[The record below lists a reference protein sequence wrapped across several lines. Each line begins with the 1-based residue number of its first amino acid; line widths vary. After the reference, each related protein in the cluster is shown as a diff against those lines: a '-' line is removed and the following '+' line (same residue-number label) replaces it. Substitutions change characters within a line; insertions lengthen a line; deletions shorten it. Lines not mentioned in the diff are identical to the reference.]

1 MADKRYVCVAPAVKD
16 AFDKKYKS
24 SLPKV
29 IKAAV
34 EKAINSSSKLT
45 TKPPADKNTKGF
57 FLATSLASLDKD
69 DKAKP
74 ATLEGQASIA
84 VATWP
89 DESIFATAKGSAKTQ
104 VGNPNKLDDDVAA
117 LVEDLFDDV
126 IKRQV
131 IKVLENRAI

>member
-1 MADKRYVCVAPAVKD
+1 MADKRYVGVAATVKD
-16 AFDKKYKS
+16 AFDKKYKG

-34 EKAINSSSKLT
+34 EKAVNSSSKLT
-45 TKPPADKNTKGF
+45 TKPPVDKNTKGF
-57 FLATSLASLDKD
+57 FLATSLVSLDKD

-89 DESIFATAKGSAKTQ
+89 DQSIFATAKGSAKTQ
-104 VGNPNKLDDDVAA
+104 VGNPNKLDDETAG
-117 LVEDLFDDV
+117 LVEDLFDDL

-131 IKVLENRAI
+131 IKVLENRPV